1 MQIRV
6 LLAAEQMQTV
16 KLYARISAVLMNIPK
31 NAAVMVRKLPQMVQL
46 PLMEKRRRWLPLMQG
61 LVKPL
66 LLLVLVCKRFKVFAF
81 SAPAVWGAD
90 FLCHGGG

>member
-1 MQIRV
+1 MHIRV

-31 NAAVMVRKLPQMVQL
+31 NAAVMVRKRVLTELLLQWPHFRPV
-46 PLMEKRRRWLPLMQG
+46 

-81 SAPAVWGAD
+81 SAPAVWGRIFYATAVVEY
-90 FLCHGGG
+90 C